1 MPRLLWTRAREMR
14 PGTPTRKVNEAL
26 VELDAIRE
34 AGERLRPV
42 ALRTPLYR
50 ADVLNDELGSDIRLK
65 LESLQ
70 RTGSFKLRG
79 AYNFVA
85 QLSDD
90 ARSKGVI
97 TYSSGNHGQAVALA
111 AQLYGIRAVVVMP
124 TTAPQIKRDGAERL
138 GAEVVLEGT
147 TSLERGARAESI
159 AEERGLVMIPPFDDP
174 RIIAGAGTVGLEI
187 AEDWDAFGSVLVP
200 IGGGGLCSG
209 TAAALRRLRPDVQIL
224 GVEPTGAA
232 SMKAALE
239 SGEPVTLDRSESV
252 ADGLM
257 PVRTGNLTFKHVRE
271 LVDDVVLV
279 DDQAIRDAA
288 SLLFKQLR
296 LVVEFSGAATVAA
309 LRSGLVET
317 EGRGAV
323 AVVSGGNVDPAV
335 LMDL

>member
-1 MPRLLWTRAREMR
+1 
-14 PGTPTRKVNEAL
+14 VNEAL
-26 VELDAIRE
+26 VELDDIRE
-34 AGERLRPV
+34 AQERLRPV
-42 ALRTPLYR
+42 ALRTPLFR

-70 RTGSFKLRG
+70 RTGSFKFRG

-97 TYSSGNHGQAVALA
+97 TYSSGNHAQAVALA
-111 AQLYGIRAVVVMP
+111 AQLHGIRAVVVMP
-124 TTAPQIKRDGAERL
+124 TTAPQVKRDGAERL

-209 TAAALRRLRPDVQIL
+209 TAAALRQLRPDVRIL

-232 SMKAALE
+232 SMKAALA
-239 SGEPVTLDRSESV
+239 SGEPVTLDRTESI

-257 PVRTGNLTFKHVRE
+257 PVRTGNLTFKHVSE

-279 DDQAIRDAA
+279 DDDAIRDAA
-288 SLLFKQLR
+288 SLLFKKLR

-317 EGRGAV
+317 EGRGVV